1 MTEQETQEKKSN
13 LAQANLGRDLLKA
26 MVDVI
31 RTAQKPWHAISQAEQ
46 EQLIDRLRDET
57 DDMVR
62 KAINTLLTGEFPA
75 VGGKVHQVVFSGG
88 IKCTLIIDAL
98 AKYRHELADAEGT
111 NVLVVVA
118 DPAEYLQSMDQV
130 KADADQPDMFEPTG
144 EPEPLNLPPMQDGGD
159 DVVEGEDG
167 LPEGLEDDAAPPEPP
182 PIAAEHVL
190 ADTDPDPAEEP
201 DAAEDE
207 PPPANNEAT
216 LVEPEVLR
224 ENLGKIQID
233 VPLAIIDGWQASERL
248 TALRFATSFW
258 EAVQLED
265 QPPQPPFFLLPYT
278 PNG

>member
-46 EQLIDRLRDET
+46 ELLIGRLRDDT

-75 VGGKVHQVVFSGG
+75 VGGKVHQVVFSSG
-88 IKCTLIIDAL
+88 IKCTLQIDAH
-98 AKYRHELADAEGT
+98 AKYRHDLSDAEGT
-111 NVLVVVA
+111 NVLVVIA

-144 EPEPLNLPPMQDGGD
+144 EPQPLDLPPMQEGGN
-159 DVVEGEDG
+159 DVIEGEDG
-167 LPEGLEDDAAPPEPP
+167 LPESLDEAASPPEPP
-182 PIAAEHVL
+182 HV
-190 ADTDPDPAEEP
+190 AEEP
-201 DAAEDE
+201 SVADEHTDPGEDADTAEDK
-207 PPPANNEAT
+207 PPAANNEAK
-216 LVEPEVLR
+216 LVEPDVLR
-224 ENLGKIQID
+224 EKLGKIQID